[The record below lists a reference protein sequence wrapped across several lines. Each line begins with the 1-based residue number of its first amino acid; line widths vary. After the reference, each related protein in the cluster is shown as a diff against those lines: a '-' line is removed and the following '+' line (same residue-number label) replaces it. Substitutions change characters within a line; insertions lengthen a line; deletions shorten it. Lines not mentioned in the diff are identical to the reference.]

1 MNLLTPLVV
10 ASLLP
15 VLAQAQ
21 RPELNER
28 EAAFVKLMSGCKMV
42 GSFTMRGSKRA
53 PQQESYTIAKI
64 EKVRADRWRFF
75 AKIEYGKTSV
85 TVPLVVQVEWA
96 GDTPMIQVTG
106 MKIPMLGTYTARVLI
121 YRNHYAGMWA
131 GKDYGGHMFGMI
143 VRDKADAAVPKDA
156 GQKGNQERGDKKA
169 PGQGSGQGKSGQG
182 KSGQGKSDQ
191 GKSAGNGGKV
201 VIRG

>member
-75 AKIEYGKTSV
+75 AKIQYLGVNV
-85 TVPLVVQVEWA
+85 TVPLLVDVKWA
-96 GDTPMIQVTG
+96 GNTPMIQVTK
-106 MKIPMLGTYTARVLI
+106 MKIVPRPGRPGVPPKQGLVPRKKGRWILSGTTRTTGTKTTQWVTGSAT
-121 YRNHYAGMWA
+121 RNGIWRA
-131 GKDYGGHMFGMI
+131 
-143 VRDKADAAVPKDA
+143 
-156 GQKGNQERGDKKA
+156 N
-169 PGQGSGQGKSGQG
+169 
-182 KSGQGKSDQ
+182 
-191 GKSAGNGGKV
+191 
-201 VIRG
+201 